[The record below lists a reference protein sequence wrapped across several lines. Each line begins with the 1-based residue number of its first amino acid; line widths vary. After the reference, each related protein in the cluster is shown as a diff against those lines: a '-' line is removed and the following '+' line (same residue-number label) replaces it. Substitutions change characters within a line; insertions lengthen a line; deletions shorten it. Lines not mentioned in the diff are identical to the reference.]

1 MFMHPG
7 EAESG
12 LFWWPVLAACFGGL
26 VWWPVLAAFFGGLF
40 WRRGIKGIP
49 SGC

>member
-1 MFMHPG
+1 MFTHPG

-26 VWWPVLAAFFGGLF
+26 VWWPVLADFFAGLF
-40 WRRGIKGIP
+40 WGLF
-49 SGC
+49 

>member
-1 MFMHPG
+1 MIMQPG

-26 VWWPVLAAFFGGLF
+26 VCRHGLAALFGGLF